1 MSVLLYLAL
10 LLTRTGAQQ
19 PAAAPVY
26 PIAPGPDVSW
36 GDEYTEP
43 TLSQPSIAQPGA
55 PAPSSASEAVTET
68 APFSSVTD
76 TEETFPIRPDK
87 FALPEIPLAFSMAA
101 TTEISQPQGQPSA
114 VSGFV
119 GRNGTNFVVDGRVH
133 FFPGSNDY
141 FLLLR

>member
-1 MSVLLYLAL
+1 MPVLLLLAL
-10 LLTRTGAQQ
+10 LLNSTRAQQ
-19 PAAAPVY
+19 SAADPVY

-36 GDEYTEP
+36 GDEYREP
-43 TLSQPSIAQPGA
+43 TLSQPSVAQPGA

-119 GRNGTNFVVDGRVH
+119 GRNGTNFVLNGRVH